1 MDLSKISLI
10 FKYIILGIF
19 YIIIIISLRIMYKD
33 IKGAGRQR
41 KRRYKIGLEILEC
54 SNNSNLRKG
63 AVIPVDGQL
72 TIGRK
77 KDNILMLDDVYVS
90 GYHARIYINH
100 GNYVI
105 EDLSSTNGTYV
116 NERKIIK
123 GVSIASGDIIKI
135 GSTVLK
141 VI

>member
-19 YIIIIISLRIMYKD
+19 YIIIILSLKIMYKD
-33 IKGAGRQR
+33 IKGSGRQR
-41 KRRYKIGLEILEC
+41 RRRYTIGLEIVEPGK
-54 SNNSNLRKG
+54 NSGLKNG

-77 KDNILMLDDVYVS
+77 NDNILILDDAYAS
-90 GYHARIYINH
+90 AHHARIYISH
-100 GNYVI
+100 GSYVI

-116 NERKIIK
+116 NERKITK
-123 GVSIASGDIIKI
+123 GTGIASGDIIKI
-135 GSTVLK
+135 GSAVFK